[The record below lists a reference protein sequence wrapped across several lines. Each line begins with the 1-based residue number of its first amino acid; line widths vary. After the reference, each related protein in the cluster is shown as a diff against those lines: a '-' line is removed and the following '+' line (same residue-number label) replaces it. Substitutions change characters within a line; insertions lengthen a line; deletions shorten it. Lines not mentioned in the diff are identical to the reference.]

1 MTPHNS
7 RIQSGLFT
15 LTQKMPTW
23 SSPTLQPEA
32 AEEAHFPTERP
43 LPGQLPEGR
52 SGLFRF

>member
-15 LTQKMPTW
+15 LTQKPTW